1 MSRANSDRDSDISVE
16 ILIPSSIFLQRRLSF
31 LESIV
36 VYLKEIHKLTYA
48 EIARQLNRD
57 QRNIWT
63 LYNRAAKKLGDDIF
77 SPPADASLVQIPISV
92 LRDRSLSILET
103 VVFYLRVDV
112 GLKNSEIAELL
123 NRSSKTIWTVYDR
136 AKKKKMKEDND

>member
-1 MSRANSDRDSDISVE
+1 
-16 ILIPSSIFLQRRLSF
+16 
-31 LESIV
+31 V

-48 EIARQLNRD
+48 EIAKQLNRD

-77 SPPADASLVQIPISV
+77 SPPTDVPLVQIPISV
-92 LRDRSLSILET
+92 LRDRSLSILE
-103 VVFYLRVDV
+103 VVVVYLRDDC

-123 NRSSKTIWTVYDR
+123 GRSSKTVWTVYDR
-136 AKKKKMKEDND
+136 ARKKNMKKND